1 MTVCQRYKP
10 RRMVFDEIK
19 TQIIE
24 QMNLVVAMSIRSGWR
39 RLDDTDERSKSRGI
53 FGRLNG

>member
-1 MTVCQRYKP
+1 
-10 RRMVFDEIK
+10 MVFDEIK